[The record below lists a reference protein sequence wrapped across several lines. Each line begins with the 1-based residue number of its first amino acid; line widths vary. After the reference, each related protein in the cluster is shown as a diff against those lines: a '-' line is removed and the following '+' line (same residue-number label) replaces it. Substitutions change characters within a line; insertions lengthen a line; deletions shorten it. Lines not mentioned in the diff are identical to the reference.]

1 MKMLHIP
8 KIGMG
13 TFGSDHISANVM
25 ASSVKEA
32 LAIGYRMIDCA
43 RVYDNEREIGEV
55 LAASKIKRSDLWL
68 TGKVWND
75 MHGKANVI
83 RSAELSMKDL
93 QTDYLD
99 LFLVH
104 WPFPNHHPPFAHVD
118 ERNPN
123 AVPYIHKQFMDT
135 WSGMEELQRKG
146 MVRHIGVSNMTEAKL
161 RLLLGDCSI
170 RPFAAELELH
180 PTFAQKEL
188 RAYMKAEGIIPIGYS
203 PLGSPNR
210 PARDRTDEDV
220 VDMEHPI
227 VVELARKHGVH
238 PASICLK
245 WASGNG
251 IIPIPLSTKV
261 KNLRSN
267 FESVHS
273 DPLTEEEL
281 TMLEAVDSNNRLIK
295 GQVFLWEGATSWR
308 DLWDEDGTITG
319 GQS

>member
-1 MKMLHIP
+1 MRDLQIP

-13 TFGSDHISANVM
+13 TFGSDHITAEVM
-25 ASSVKEA
+25 AASVKEA

-43 RVYDNEREIGEV
+43 RVYNNEREIGEV
-55 LAASKIKRSDLWL
+55 IKASKIPRSELWL
-68 TGKVWND
+68 TSKVWND
-75 MHGKANVI
+75 MHTKANVI
-83 RSAELSMKDL
+83 ASAELSLKDL

-104 WPFPNHHPPFAHVD
+104 WPFPNHHPPFADVD

-123 AVPYIHKQFMDT
+123 AVPYIHEQFMDT
-135 WSGMEELQRKG
+135 WSGMEELKRRGVVKQ
-146 MVRHIGVSNMTEAKL
+146 IGVSNMSEAKL
-161 RLLLGDCSI
+161 RLLLRDCSI
-170 RPFAAELELH
+170 RPTMAELELH

-188 RAYMKAEGIIPIGYS
+188 RSFLKEENILPIGYS

-210 PARDRTDEDV
+210 PERDRTAEDV
-220 VDMEHPI
+220 VDMAHPI
-227 VVELARKHGVH
+227 VVELAKKHNVH

-245 WASGNG
+245 WAVGNG

-261 KNLRSN
+261 SNLRSN

-273 DPLTEEEL
+273 DPLTDAEL
-281 TMLEAVDSNNRLIK
+281 TMLEEVDSNNRLIK